1 MAKNL
6 IILEGDVLHEPPLRA
21 TRNGTSVS
29 NFKLQV
35 PEEDL
40 DESFSICITV
50 FGKLAEKVATSIR
63 VGNTVR
69 VQGRLSRSKTT
80 GEQEIVARDICPVA

>member
-21 TRNGTSVS
+21 TRSGTSVT

-35 PEEDL
+35 PEEELED
-40 DESFSICITV
+40 SFSICITV
-50 FGKLAEKVATSIR
+50 FGRLAEEVATRLR
-63 VGNTVR
+63 VGCTVR

-80 GEQEIVARDICPVA
+80 GEQEIVAREICTVA